1 MPWWRRII
9 QLKPSSENSALA
21 FFRKKAKIEID
32 TLYFFYLKKSMN
44 RVDRLVAIILFLQSR
59 KLVRAKDVA
68 EHFEI
73 SMRTVYRDVKALC
86 EAGVPVAA
94 EAGEGYSLVDGY
106 HLPPIMFTAEET
118 SALFLGSKFVEKQTD
133 ASLVKN
139 AQSALAKI
147 RSALPQTT
155 LDYLEKLHD
164 STEIFLR
171 NRQPQAGFR
180 DDVIVAIQDA
190 IANNHVL
197 EIEYF
202 SPRHKNSTKR
212 DIEPLAMLH
221 YSHQWHL
228 IAFCR
233 LRQDFRDFRTDR
245 LKHILSRDETFSPR
259 KDFVLKDYIE
269 NYFKPQGSLEIKVKF
284 DQQLAQTIRERYA
297 YGLIDEEPVKNGV
310 IMTFVVPDLKWVVN
324 WLLSLDTRVEVISP
338 VSLKKDLL
346 QQAQALVL
354 HYQKK

>member
-1 MPWWRRII
+1 
-9 QLKPSSENSALA
+9 
-21 FFRKKAKIEID
+21 
-32 TLYFFYLKKSMN
+32 MN

-86 EAGVPVAA
+86 EVGVPIAA

-133 ASLVKN
+133 ASLIKN

-147 RSALPQTT
+147 RSVLPLST
-155 LDYLEKLHD
+155 LNYLEKLHD
-164 STEIFLR
+164 STEIFLKST
-171 NRQPQAGFR
+171 PPKEGFR
-180 DDVIVAIQDA
+180 DDVIVAIQAA
-190 IANNHVL
+190 IATNHIL
-197 EIEYF
+197 EIEYY
-202 SPRHKNSTKR
+202 SPRHEKSTKR

-245 LKHILSRDETFSPR
+245 MKRVLSRDETFSPR
-259 KDFVLKDYIE
+259 KDFVLKNYVE

-284 DQQLAQTIRERYA
+284 DKQLAQTIRERYA
-297 YGLIDEEPVKNGV
+297 YGLIHEEPVENGV

-324 WLLSLDTRVEVISP
+324 WLLSLGTRVEVLSP
-338 VSLKKDLL
+338 DSLKEDLL
-346 QQAQALVL
+346 QQAKALVF
-354 HYQKK
+354 HYKKNNVSGY